1 MNKVILVGRLTQ
13 DPIAGNNPERP
24 RANFTLACD
33 DNGRKA
39 TGEQM
44 TTFVPCVCWSNSA
57 TFAINYL
64 KKGSL
69 VSLEGRIDRRSYVSK
84 ETNQNVVAF
93 SVVADRINFI
103 NAGSSK
109 TQQQQKATTETKET
123 LSINEVFP
131 ESGVVNNAEISEQK
145 TTKPEFNS
153 DDELEWFNNLNK
165 E

>member
-39 TGEQM
+39 NGEQS
-44 TTFVPCVCWSNSA
+44 TTFVPCVAWSNLA
-57 TFAINYL
+57 TFALNYL

-84 ETNQNVVAF
+84 DTNQNVVAF
-93 SVVADRINFI
+93 NIVADRINFI
-103 NAGSSK
+103 NAGTNK
-109 TQQQQKATTETKET
+109 TVQPVQKQEPTM
-123 LSINEVFP
+123 SINEVFP
-131 ESGVVNNAEISEQK
+131 ESGVVNNAEPSEQK
-145 TTKPEFNS
+145 TTKPEFDS
-153 DDELEWFNNLNK
+153 DDEVEWFNNLNK
-165 E
+165 

>member
-33 DNGRKA
+33 DNARRA
-39 TGEQM
+39 SGEQM
-44 TTFVPCVCWSNSA
+44 TTFVPCVCWSNLA

-84 ETNQNVVAF
+84 ETNANVVAF
-93 SVVADRINFI
+93 NVVADRINFI

-109 TQQQQKATTETKET
+109 VQQQVNEDKQTM
-123 LSINEVFP
+123 SINEVFP
-131 ESGVVNNAEISEQK
+131 ESGVVNNAEVSEQK
-145 TTKPEFNS
+145 TTKPEFNT
-153 DDELEWFNNLNK
+153 DDEVEWFNNLNK